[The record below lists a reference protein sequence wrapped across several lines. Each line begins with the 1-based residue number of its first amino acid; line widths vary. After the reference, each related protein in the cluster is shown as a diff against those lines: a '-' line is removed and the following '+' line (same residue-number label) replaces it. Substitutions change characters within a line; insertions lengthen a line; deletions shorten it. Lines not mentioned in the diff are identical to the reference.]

1 MGARHR
7 RSSSSAS
14 QTLTL
19 LAKRHPCLT
28 SVWCGSHFQRRAT
41 VAKVG
46 CDVQATPREME
57 LFKQLLKQ
65 VARLDKRAKEWVLK

>member
-1 MGARHR
+1 M
-7 RSSSSAS
+7 
-14 QTLTL
+14 
-19 LAKRHPCLT
+19 
-28 SVWCGSHFQRRAT
+28 CGGRHFQRRGT

>member
-1 MGARHR
+1 MSDICYGR
-7 RSSSSAS
+7 
-14 QTLTL
+14 
-19 LAKRHPCLT
+19 
-28 SVWCGSHFQRRAT
+28 HFQRRGT